1 MLVQSYAFP
10 TSKEMMEIE
19 RTKLPKLTA
28 NSPVFRYFPFDST
41 DSHLLEWTQE
51 DNWGGM
57 AQIRGLNGMPP
68 RVASVGEKSFIAK
81 PGVYGEHMPI
91 DEMEMTIRAARGDR
105 SRPAR
110 IDDLVMKRQDQL
122 LDRRLTRIEWLCW
135 QLMLYGRFIVH
146 DINNQILHRA
156 AYSIQEYTAPIA
168 WSNLSTAKPLQ
179 DLRNISL
186 LSRGQSTAFDQ
197 RASLLINRVTANNM
211 LSNTNPDDLGGK
223 LWAGLSPVT
232 SMGGLNSILTA
243 EGLPNVEVY
252 DEGYLDQDTLAN
264 TLWIPDNVGVV
275 AGARS
280 NNAPI
285 GRFRFTLNVNNPGS
299 AATPY
304 VRVLDHFDRRIPRLI
319 EVHDGFNGGPVIF
332 YPGSIVRVNL

>member
-10 TSKEMMEIE
+10 TSKEMEEIE
-19 RTKLPKLTA
+19 RTKLPRLTA

-57 AQIRGLNGMPP
+57 QQVRGLDGMPP
-68 RVASVGEKSFIAK
+68 RVAAVGEKSYISK

-105 SRPAR
+105 TRPVR
-110 IDDLVMKRQDQL
+110 IDDLIMKRQDQL

-135 QLMLYGRFIVH
+135 QLMIYGRFIVF
-146 DINNQILHRA
+146 DVNNTILHKA
-156 AYSIQEYTAPIA
+156 AYAVQEYTAPIA
-168 WSNLSTAKPLQ
+168 WSNLDTAKPLQ

-186 LSRGQSTAFDQ
+186 LSRGQSTAFDS
-197 RASLLINRVTANNM
+197 RASLLLNRVGANYM
-211 LSNTNPDDLGGK
+211 LSNNNPADLGGK
-223 LWAGLSPVT
+223 LKSGLNPVT
-232 SMGGLNSILTA
+232 SMNGLNTILTG

-252 DEGYLDQDTLAN
+252 DDGYLDEVTLVN
-264 TLWIPDNVGVV
+264 TTWIPDNIGVV
-275 AGARS
+275 AGVRS

-285 GRFRFTLNVNNPGS
+285 GRFRFTLNVQNPGS

-332 YPGSIVRVNL
+332 YPGSLVRVNI